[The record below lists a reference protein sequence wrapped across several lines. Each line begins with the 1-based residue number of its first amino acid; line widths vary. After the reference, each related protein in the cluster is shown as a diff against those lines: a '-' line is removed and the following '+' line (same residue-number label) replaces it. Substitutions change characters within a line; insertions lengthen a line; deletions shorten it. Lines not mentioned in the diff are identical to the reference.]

1 MLSGADIRGDDDKD
15 SPGESVVPSASAA
28 CPRPGP
34 PWQQSARAVTFWA
47 VHLVAC
53 WSWSPGGRGQS
64 GPSSSVRHPAWGPA
78 LTDAPWMFAADGC
91 QVERNPMC
99 FVPLSSL
106 QPGCC
111 SSLPEVGAS
120 EQVRSTEMKAAARPG
135 PSLLPS
141 GGEAPLCHWPSARA
155 AVEGPTAGA
164 QGRLAH
170 MAVFFSLEL
179 PAGSPSKTSSTI
191 PTAPAPAPA
200 SCATRFSPPHSF
212 PPKRVLRGARASA
225 GCSEQC
231 VLRFPPRGERGEPAW
246 ESLGARRSEDKSK
259 ALQGQEQSYS
269 IWDTRFR
276 GSITQ
281 AHLPCDHGVLVD
293 PGLEVFVLLLENLD
307 LLFQDNVLFC
317 L

>member
-1 MLSGADIRGDDDKD
+1 M
-15 SPGESVVPSASAA
+15 PSASAA

-34 PWQQSARAVTFWA
+34 PWQQSARAATFWA
-47 VHLVAC
+47 VHLIAC

-78 LTDAPWMFAADGC
+78 VTDAPWMFAADGC

-111 SSLPEVGAS
+111 SSLPGSRSLEPRSRLGAL
-120 EQVRSTEMKAAARPG
+120 RWKRLYG
-135 PSLLPS
+135 PLPPCCP
-141 GGEAPLCHWPSARA
+141 PLCHWPSARA

-179 PAGSPSKTSSTI
+179 LAGSPSKTSSTI
-191 PTAPAPAPA
+191 PTTPAPSPA
-200 SCATRFSPPHSF
+200 SYATQFSPPHSF
-212 PPKRVLRGARASA
+212 PPRRVLRGARALA

-231 VLRFPPRGERGEPAW
+231 VLCFPPRGKCREPAW
-246 ESLGARRSEDKSK
+246 GSLGAWRSEDKSR
-259 ALQGQEQSYS
+259 ALQGQEQSHS

-276 GSITQ
+276 SSIIQ
-281 AHLPCDHGVLVD
+281 AHLPCDHRVLVD